1 MKIVVFFL
9 IFVVLLTSC
18 KRTQQEEIADIYAE
32 WMGKQIIM
40 PQNPIF
46 TIDAKDTVTVEYK
59 NNYKIVMYVDSIGCL
74 SCHLPLK
81 TWEHFSHTVDS
92 LVGRHVPTLI
102 FVNVTKLRDIGMV
115 LERHDYH
122 QPICIDTKDEFNQ
135 LNKFPKYEM
144 FRCFLLDENNKVVLV
159 GNPTQNAKVAEL
171 YLKAIKE
178 RFGVTGEHSLESVRP
193 VIKMGVFEWREKQQ
207 AQYILRNET
216 DSEMRI
222 ETVSTSCECTKAS
235 IDKEEIAV
243 RDSAVV
249 SIEYQAERA
258 ESFMREVYVRTA
270 KEEIVITIEGEGIE
284 QVEEKN

>member
-9 IFVVLLTSC
+9 IFVVLLSSC

-122 QPICIDTKDEFNQ
+122 RPICIDTKDEFNQ
-135 LNKFPKYEM
+135 LNKFPKYEI

-243 RDSAVV
+243 GDSAVV